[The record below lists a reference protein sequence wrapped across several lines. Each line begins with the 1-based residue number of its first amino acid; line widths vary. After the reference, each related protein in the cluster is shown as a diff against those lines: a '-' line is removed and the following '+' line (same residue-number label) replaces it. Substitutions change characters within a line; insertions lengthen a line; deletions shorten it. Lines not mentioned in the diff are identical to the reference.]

1 MSSREWSLRLGDV
14 LSGTLSLLAGEVD
27 RVTGLVDA
35 GGVFLEGEGERLAG
49 RDFDGGV
56 VFLGEFLSLERD
68 LGGEVDFRGE
78 RLLVPVGGRR
88 IM

>member
-27 RVTGLVDA
+27 LVTGLVDA

-56 VFLGEFLSLERD
+56 TFPGELLPLGWD

-78 RLLVPVGGRR
+78 RLLMSVGGRR